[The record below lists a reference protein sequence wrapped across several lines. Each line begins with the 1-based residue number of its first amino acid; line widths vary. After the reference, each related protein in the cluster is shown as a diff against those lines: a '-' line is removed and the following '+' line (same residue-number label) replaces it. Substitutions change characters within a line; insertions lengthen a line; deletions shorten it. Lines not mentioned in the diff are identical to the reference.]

1 MNDKKILNWIITI
14 TLLSQLCFSQG
25 CTEVSAGSAG
35 SPQAAD
41 NPAAVQKE
49 SPVDEVLVKLN
60 ESAGRLK
67 TYQCKI
73 EYLFQQPLFDSQTL
87 RTGEMFY
94 LRDRKNSLLR
104 INFES
109 IKQDDEPQEKYAE
122 HYVFDGVWLTR
133 VDYQLKQV
141 KMFQLID
148 PNDLRPEQSTDAF
161 DLITEHLPIVGF
173 TKTDRLKKEF
183 EIEMAGSDENELKL
197 HMKVKP
203 DSVYADGYTAID
215 FEIEQKIYL
224 PASITAYSV
233 EEDIYQFK
241 FIEPKVNEKI
251 DRNIFDLKIPKDFPS
266 PEINP
271 LKKKDS
277 PQSTQ

>member
-1 MNDKKILNWIITI
+1 MNKRMLNWIIAI

-25 CTEVSAGSAG
+25 CTEVS
-35 SPQAAD
+35 QAKP
-41 NPAAVQKE
+41 PAAQQTQNKA
-49 SPVDEVLVKLN
+49 VDDVLAKLN
-60 ESAGRLK
+60 DSAGRLK
-67 TYQCKI
+67 TYQCKV

-94 LRDRKNSLLR
+94 LRDGKNSLLR

-122 HYVFDGVWLTR
+122 HYVFDGIWLTR
-133 VDYQLKQV
+133 IDYQLKQV

-183 EIEMAGSDENELKL
+183 DIELAESDANGLKL
-197 HMKVKP
+197 NMKVKT
-203 DSVYADGYTAID
+203 DSIYAQDYTSIDFAID
-215 FEIEQKIYL
+215 QKFYL

-233 EEDIYQFK
+233 EEDIYQFR
-241 FIEPKVNEKI
+241 FVEPKVNEKF
-251 DRNIFDLKIPKDFPS
+251 DRSVFELKIPSDFPK

-271 LKKKDS
+271 LKKKKD
-277 PQSTQ
+277 